1 MAKKNI
7 KKLEKLDKPI
17 PIKTTKKPIAK
28 YIGDT
33 EVYFPHFN
41 KIINKGDLV
50 PEMPI
55 EEAMARRDF
64 TIINKEE

>member
-1 MAKKNI
+1 MAKKKI
-7 KKLEKLDKPI
+7 KKLDKPT
-17 PIKTTKKPIAK
+17 PIKIVKTKPIAK

-41 KIINKGDLV
+41 KIVNKGDLV

-55 EEAMARRDF
+55 KEAMARRDF